1 MMYLFLN
8 TVGKV
13 DAIFFGNILLTMLE
27 IVEPGNYSCRC
38 TIEIPTFSIMAIVY
52 IFLRYI
58 WSGIKYFNILDSRL
72 GESTWRWS
80 YDYPV
85 IGERDISD
93 LDDKNFVR
101 LRRKRNKIITVM
113 YSVVLIMFLL
123 SMSLLSEILIFFL
136 T

>member
-1 MMYLFLN
+1 MLFGLIAMTILFL
-8 TVGKV
+8 
-13 DAIFFGNILLTMLE
+13 ILK
-27 IVEPGNYSCRC
+27 
-38 TIEIPTFSIMAIVY
+38 Y
-52 IFLRYI
+52 ILS
-58 WSGIKYFNILDSRL
+58 WIKYFNSLDSRL
-72 GESTWRWS
+72 GQSTWRWS

-85 IGERDISD
+85 IGDRDVSD

-101 LRRKRNKIITVM
+101 LRRKRNKIITLM